1 MSEGSKGSSL
11 AFGQVVIGP
20 PGSGK
25 TTYCHAMREFLGRI
39 GRKVTVVNLDPANDS
54 MPYQCAVDIAELIT
68 LPDVMENLKLG
79 PNGGLIYCMEY
90 LEANFDWLQEKLA
103 ALRGHYYLFDC
114 PGQVELY
121 THHDALKNVFA
132 QLAKW
137 NFRLAA
143 VHLVDSHYCTDPG
156 KFISVLCTS
165 LSTMLHVELP
175 HVNVLSKMDLIEQY
189 GKLAFNLDYYTE
201 VLDLSYLVDHLAAD
215 PFFRN
220 YRRLNEKLVEV
231 IEDYSLVSFVP
242 LNVQDKES
250 MRQVMQAGDKAN
262 GYSFGDQEHRS
273 LEALMSAAVGADFHF
288 TSTLAV
294 QEKYVQSQDKAVEEE
309 AMDL

>member
-25 TTYCHAMREFLGRI
+25 TTYCHGMQEFMGRI
-39 GRKVTVVNLDPANDS
+39 GRKVTVVNLDPANET
-54 MPYQCAVDIAELIT
+54 MPYQCGVDIAELIT

-103 ALRGHYYLFDC
+103 AFRGHYYLFDC

-121 THHDALKNVFA
+121 THHEALKNVFA

-250 MRQVMQAGDKAN
+250 MRQVMQAVDKAN

-273 LEALMSAAVGADFHF
+273 LETLMSAAVGADFHF

-294 QEKYVQSQDKAVEEE
+294 QEKYVQSQDKALEEE
-309 AMDL
+309 VMDL

>member
-137 NFRLAA
+137 NLRLAA

-250 MRQVMQAGDKAN
+250 MRQVMQAVDKAN

>member
-25 TTYCHAMREFLGRI
+25 TTYCHGMQEFMGRI
-39 GRKVTVVNLDPANDS
+39 GRKVTVVNLDPANEA
-54 MPYQCAVDIAELIT
+54 MPYQCGVDIAELIT

-103 ALRGHYYLFDC
+103 AFRGHYYLFDC

-121 THHDALKNVFA
+121 THHEALKNVFA

-250 MRQVMQAGDKAN
+250 MRQVMQAVDKAN

-294 QEKYVQSQDKAVEEE
+294 QEKYVQSQDKALEEE
-309 AMDL
+309 VMDL